1 MTFDWTTQ
9 EPPESFIWL
18 GKNGPVSVRLAF
30 GPLAVAPG
38 LVMAMAAASAAM
50 TVVGGIASA
59 NAQRQAGEN
68 AYQDALARNKQ
79 LQQVAEGREAAA
91 KQAQAAKQREGI
103 EARRKG
109 DMLASRAR
117 AVMSAGGG
125 GVDEKIISGLMAEG
139 EYGKDVALFEGDETA
154 RKYNQQAEFDRYS
167 GRAAM
172 AAGQNARSDANRA
185 ADWTMIGS
193 VGKAGMSLAT
203 AYAGGSFGG
212 SKTGIDAEIGDW
224 SKYGRRWQDIF

>member
-1 MTFDWTTQ
+1 M
-9 EPPESFIWL
+9 
-18 GKNGPVSVRLAF
+18 G
-30 GPLAVAPG
+30 
-38 LVMAMAAASAAM
+38 AAAILPIASAAF
-50 TVVGGIASA
+50 TVIGGFMQAG
-59 NAQRQAGEN
+59 AQRQAGDN

-79 LQQVAEGREAAA
+79 LEQVANAREAEA

-117 AVMSAGGG
+117 AVMAAGGG

-193 VGKAGMSLAT
+193 VGKAGMSLAS